1 MLGGSSLLEEL
12 RSLNLWPKKHS
23 VKRFGSSSTKCQLLE
38 GRFKDPCS
46 LLHAYPLGC
55 CTPLKKF
62 FFGYTALPAGLGF
75 PDQRSNLHHRLQ
87 WKLGVITTQPP
98 AKSLHAFNLL
108 ESLRMSVLC
117 PNVSGSQLSSGY
129 TGANR
134 VQTTILSCLDHGR
147 QPPVWFQL
155 PLRSY
160 LICSLPVGI

>member
-1 MLGGSSLLEEL
+1 MEEL

-23 VKRFGSSSTKCQLLE
+23 VKRFGSSSAKCQLLE
-38 GRFKDPCS
+38 GRFRDPCS

-55 CTPLKKF
+55 CTPLKKIF
-62 FFGYTALPAGLGF
+62 FLATPHCLQNLGS
-75 PDQRSNLHHRLQ
+75 PTRDRTCTTTCS
-87 WKLGVITTQPP
+87 GMTTQPP

-117 PNVSGSQLSSGY
+117 PNLSGSQLSSSY
-129 TGANR
+129 TDANG